1 MGSAGLVNQAV
12 DESTQRTGTLVEMT
26 IKGLM
31 VDPITNMP
39 IIILRDQDGQRVL
52 PIWVGVFEA
61 NAIALQ
67 IENIETPRPM
77 THDLLRNVIHD
88 LQATVEKIV
97 VCDLKE
103 NTFYALIHLQTAAGP
118 VAIDARPSDA
128 IALALRTRAP
138 ILVDERVIDNAKTV
152 DFANEKQDSDRLQ
165 QWLESLDPDEL
176 GKYKM

>member
-1 MGSAGLVNQAV
+1 MI
-12 DESTQRTGTLVEMT
+12 EMN

-39 IIILRDQDGQRVL
+39 IIILRDSEGQKVL

-67 IENIETPRPM
+67 IENIQTPRPM
-77 THDLLRNVIHD
+77 THDLLRNVIAD
-88 LQATVEKIV
+88 LDGRVDRV
-97 VCDLKE
+97 VISDLKE
-103 NTFYALIHLQTAAGP
+103 NTFYAIVHLTVRGER

-128 IALALRTRAP
+128 IALALRAHSP
-138 ILVDERVIDNAKTV
+138 ILVEESVIDSAKTV
-152 DFANEKQDSDRLQ
+152 DFTTERADSDRLQ
-165 QWLESLDPDEL
+165 KWLESLDPDDL